1 MKDCPIR
8 NSPASNPLTLSLVGA
23 LLAMCAAFLAVSSQS
38 LWIDEANSAFK
49 AVAPTWTE
57 FCGRMVQYRGSD
69 LQMPGYMGLLWV
81 WEKAWGPSEFGLRSL
96 NILFFCLAIF
106 IVGLALNSSRKVKGF
121 FILFSCSSAFVW
133 AYLDEA
139 RPYMMQFLGSS
150 LAAVG
155 LINLKHGVGPSFRM
169 SDFVFTLLGLGVL
182 FASSLSTVFFVF
194 FLALALLVSLFLQ
207 DKLLFILRQKLALI
221 AIVLFLGCGAL
232 LGCYYYWTLG
242 LGAKAS
248 GVGKTNLPSFLFC
261 FYESL
266 GFLGLGP
273 SRADLR
279 LSPLTSLQSFAIPL
293 LCYGSGLTLF
303 LGFLIYITFE
313 RPLRFQGPQW
323 PIWAA
328 LFFASACLFTA
339 GLVAPFR
346 VTGRHLMPAFPFALL
361 ALAFLS
367 FHAFEQSKHW
377 SVFFIS
383 VYFVLVFASCLS
395 LRCAARHTKDDYRGA
410 AKWVLDHRHASDVV
424 WWAADPAGG
433 MFYKV
438 LPIGN
443 NPQLDPLAFGLPL
456 MNPVYSELEKAPF
469 PRFVALSKLDIYD
482 AHGAIQQWLKTNSFQ
497 QVASFQ
503 SFAIWANP

>member
-1 MKDCPIR
+1 MNARSAK
-8 NSPASNPLTLSLVGA
+8 STLTSHPLTGPLVGA
-23 LLAMCAAFLAVSSQS
+23 FAATCVAFLAVSGQS
-38 LWIDEANSAFK
+38 FWIDEANSAFK
-49 AVAPTWTE
+49 AVAPTWAK
-57 FCGRMVQYRGSD
+57 FCARMVEYRGSD
-69 LQMPGYMGLLWV
+69 LQMPGYMGLLWA

-96 NILFFCLAIF
+96 NILFFFIAIF
-106 IVGLALNSSRKVKGF
+106 TVGLALNSSRKVKVLF
-121 FILFSCSSAFVW
+121 VLFSCSSAFVW

-155 LINLKHGVGPSFRM
+155 LINLNQDDGPSFQI
-169 SDFVFTLLGLGVL
+169 SDLVFTLLGLGVL
-182 FASSLSTVFFVF
+182 LASSLSTVFFVF

-207 DKLLFILRQKLALI
+207 DKLRFILRQKLALI
-221 AIVLFLGCGAL
+221 AIVLFLGYGAM
-232 LGCYYYWTLG
+232 LGGYYVWTLA

-248 GVGKTNLPSFLFC
+248 GVGKTNLSSFLFC

-279 LSPLTSLQSFAIPL
+279 ISPLASLHSFAIPL
-293 LCYGSGLTLF
+293 LCYGAGLTIF
-303 LGFLIYITFE
+303 LVFVFYMSTK
-313 RPLRFQGPQW
+313 RPLCFQALPW
-323 PIWAA
+323 PIFAA
-328 LFFASACLFTA
+328 LFFALTFSFTA
-339 GLVAPFR
+339 GLVVPFR
-346 VTGRHLMPAFPFALL
+346 VTGRHLMPFFPFALL
-361 ALAFLS
+361 GLAFLTS
-367 FHAFEQSKHW
+367 HAFDQSKHR

-383 VYFVLVFASCLS
+383 VYLVLAFASCFS
-395 LRCAARHTKDDYRGA
+395 LRYAGRHAKDDYRGA
-410 AKWVLDHRHASDVV
+410 AEWVLDHRHASDVV

-443 NPQLDPLAFGLPL
+443 NPQLNSLAFGLPL

-469 PRFVALSKLDIYD
+469 PRLIALSKLDVYD
-482 AHGAIQQWLKTNSFQ
+482 AHGAIHQWLKINSFQ

-503 SFAIWANP
+503 SFTIWASP

>member
-1 MKDCPIR
+1 MNARSAKSTLTSR
-8 NSPASNPLTLSLVGA
+8 PLTGTLVGA
-23 LLAMCAAFLAVSSQS
+23 FAATCVAFLAISGQS
-38 LWIDEANSAFK
+38 FWIDEANSAFK
-49 AVAPTWTE
+49 AVAPTWAE
-57 FCGRMVQYRGSD
+57 FCARMVEYRGSD

-96 NILFFCLAIF
+96 NILFFFIAIF
-106 IVGLALNSSRKVKGF
+106 TVGLALNSSLKVKVF

-155 LINLKHGVGPSFRM
+155 LINLNHGVGPSFRM
-169 SDFVFTLLGLGVL
+169 SDLVFTLFGLGVL
-182 FASSLSTVFFVF
+182 FVSSLSTVFFVF
-194 FLALALLVSLFLQ
+194 FFALALLLSLLLQ
-207 DKLLFILRQKLALI
+207 DKLRFILRQKLALV
-221 AIVLFLGCGAL
+221 AIVLFLGCGTL
-232 LGCYYYWTLG
+232 LGVYYGWTLG

-248 GVGKTNLPSFLFC
+248 GVGKTNLSSFLFC

-279 LSPLTSLQSFAIPL
+279 LFPLTSLQSFFIPL
-293 LCYGSGLTLF
+293 LCYGVGLTLF
-303 LGFLIYITFE
+303 LGFVFYMTFKG
-313 RPLRFQGPQW
+313 PLRFQGLPW
-323 PIWAA
+323 PIYAA
-328 LFFASACLFTA
+328 LFLALTFLFTA

-346 VTGRHLMPAFPFALL
+346 VTGRHLMPVFPFALL
-361 ALAFLS
+361 GLAFLS
-367 FHAFEQSKHW
+367 SHVFDQFKHR

-383 VYFVLVFASCLS
+383 VYLFLAFASCFS
-395 LRCAARHTKDDYRGA
+395 LRYAPRHAKDDYRGA
-410 AKWVLDHRHASDVV
+410 AKWVLDHCHANDVV

-443 NPQLDPLAFGLPL
+443 NPQLNPLAFGLPL
-456 MNPVYSELEKAPF
+456 MNPVYSELKKVPF
-469 PRFVALSKLDIYD
+469 PRFIALSKLDVYD
-482 AHGAIQQWLKTNSFQ
+482 AYGALHQWLKINSFQ

-503 SFAIWANP
+503 SFTIWASP

>member
-23 LLAMCAAFLAVSSQS
+23 LLAMCSAFLAVSSQS

-81 WEKAWGPSEFGLRSL
+81 WEKAWGQSEFGLRSL
-96 NILFFCLAIF
+96 NILFFSLAIF
-106 IVGLALNSSRKVKGF
+106 TVGLALNSSRKVKVL

-232 LGCYYYWTLG
+232 LGGYYYWTLG

-279 LSPLTSLQSFAIPL
+279 VSPLASLHSFAIPL
-293 LCYGSGLTLF
+293 LCYGAGLTIF
-303 LGFLIYITFE
+303 LVFVFYISTK
-313 RPLRFQGPQW
+313 RPLCLQPLSW
-323 PIWAA
+323 PIFAA
-328 LFFASACLFTA
+328 LFFALTFTFTA
-339 GLVAPFR
+339 GLVVPFR
-346 VTGRHLMPAFPFALL
+346 VTGRHLMPFFPFALL
-361 ALAFLS
+361 VLAFLS
-367 FHAFEQSKHW
+367 AHAFDQSKHR
-377 SVFFIS
+377 SAFFIS
-383 VYFVLVFASCLS
+383 VYLVLALASCFS
-395 LRCAARHTKDDYRGA
+395 LRYAARYAKDDYRGA

-438 LPIGN
+438 LLVEH
-443 NPQLDPLAFGLPL
+443 NPQLNPLAFCLPL
-456 MNPVYSELEKAPF
+456 MNPVYSELEKVLF

-503 SFAIWANP
+503 SFTIWAQP

>member
-1 MKDCPIR
+1 MNARSAK
-8 NSPASNPLTLSLVGA
+8 SALTSHPLTGPLVGA
-23 LLAMCAAFLAVSSQS
+23 LAATCVAFLAVSGQS
-38 LWIDEANSAFK
+38 FWIDEANSAFK
-49 AVAPTWTE
+49 AVAPTWAE
-57 FCGRMVQYRGSD
+57 FCARMVEYRGSD

-81 WEKAWGPSEFGLRSL
+81 WEKAWGPSEFGLRSS
-96 NILFFCLAIF
+96 NILFFFIAIF
-106 IVGLALNSSRKVKGF
+106 TVGLALNSSRKVKVF

-155 LINLKHGVGPSFRM
+155 LINLNQRVGPSFRM
-169 SDFVFTLLGLGVL
+169 SDLVFTLFGLGVL

-207 DKLLFILRQKLALI
+207 DKLRFILRQKLALI

-232 LGCYYYWTLG
+232 LGAYYCWTLG

-248 GVGKTNLPSFLFC
+248 GVGKTNLSSFLFC
-261 FYESL
+261 LYESL

-279 LSPLTSLQSFAIPL
+279 LSPLASLQSFAIPL
-293 LCYGSGLTLF
+293 LCYGFGLTLF
-303 LGFLIYITFE
+303 LGLLIYITFK
-313 RPLRFQGPQW
+313 RPFRFQGLKW
-323 PIWAA
+323 PICVA
-328 LFFASACLFTA
+328 LFFALTCLFTA

-346 VTGRHLMPAFPFALL
+346 VTGRHLMPVFPFALL
-361 ALAFLS
+361 GLSFLS
-367 FHAFEQSKHW
+367 FHVFDQSKHW

-383 VYFVLVFASCLS
+383 VYLVLAFASCFS
-395 LRCAARHTKDDYRGA
+395 LRYATRHAKDDYRGA

-433 MFYKV
+433 IFYKV
-438 LPIGN
+438 LLVGH
-443 NPQLDPLAFGLPL
+443 NPKLNSLAFGFPL
-456 MNPVYSELEKAPF
+456 INPVYSELEKVPF
-469 PRFVALSKLDIYD
+469 PRIIALSKLDVYD
-482 AHGAIQQWLKTNSFQ
+482 AQGGIQQWLKRNSFQ
-497 QVASFQ
+497 QAAAFQ
-503 SFAIWANP
+503 SFTIWTAP

>member
-1 MKDCPIR
+1 
-8 NSPASNPLTLSLVGA
+8 
-23 LLAMCAAFLAVSSQS
+23 MCAAFLAVSGQS
-38 LWIDEANSAFK
+38 FWIDEANSAFK

-57 FCGRMVQYRGSD
+57 FCARLVEYRGSD

-96 NILFFCLAIF
+96 NIFFFWLAIF
-106 IVGLALNSSRKVKGF
+106 IVGLALHSSRKVKVL

-133 AYLDEA
+133 AYIDEA

-155 LINLKHGVGPSFRM
+155 LINLNQDGGPSFRI
-169 SDFVFTLLGLGVL
+169 SDLVFTLLGLGVL

-207 DKLLFILRQKLALI
+207 DKLLFILRQKLALV
-221 AIVLFLGCGAL
+221 AILLFIGCGAL
-232 LGCYYYWTLG
+232 LGAYYYWTLG

-279 LSPLTSLQSFAIPL
+279 LSPLASLQSFAIPL

-303 LGFLIYITFE
+303 LGFLIYITFK
-313 RPLRFQGPQW
+313 RPIRFQGPQW
-323 PIWAA
+323 PICAA
-328 LFFASACLFTA
+328 LFFALACLFTA

-346 VTGRHLMPAFPFALL
+346 ITGRHLMPVFPFALL
-361 ALAFLS
+361 CLAFLS
-367 FHAFEQSKHW
+367 SHAFDQSKHR

-383 VYFVLVFASCLS
+383 GYLVLAFASCLS
-395 LRCAARHTKDDYRGA
+395 LRFAARHAKDDYRGA
-410 AKWVLDHRHASDVV
+410 ARWVLDHCHAKDVV

-433 MFYKV
+433 MLYKV
-438 LPIGN
+438 LLVKN
-443 NPQLDPLAFGLPL
+443 SPQLNPLAFGFPL
-456 MNPVYSELEKAPF
+456 MNPVYSELEKVSF
-469 PRFVALSKLDIYD
+469 PRFIALSKLDIYD
-482 AHGAIQQWLKTNSFQ
+482 AHGAIQQWLKINSFQ

-503 SFAIWANP
+503 SFTIWASP